1 LRYLT
6 VLLLLIAISA
16 VLQPHVPIAAA
27 QQVTTE
33 LTLYAHTDPS
43 AVQVGGRVLS
53 LTGNATSRHSAD
65 VRDGLAF
72 VLVPPL
78 SASLRILGTISV
90 YVWLQSS
97 ESLRGTLQVSISE
110 VTANASVIEIR
121 SASVTVGVSTNP
133 FQVIFGLGAVDHTL
147 AVGSTLKLEARFT
160 TVRPVPVLL
169 LWDDPAAAT
178 RVVFDAEA
186 LPRIILSITDATG
199 KASTV
204 FPGNGN
210 LTTGLVAKVS
220 IEDPFH
226 GANIRTVLLT
236 VANSTAFLL
245 VKDAPMNLTSGTE
258 RPFHLDYALPIAVP
272 SGEFNVTVSVQDVAE
287 RKFSVSEE
295 ITVTRFY
302 TLVLS
307 LLDAQQRALSGLN
320 VSALALGELV
330 DEVATNSSGRA
341 TMRVPSSQAVGPILL
356 QVRDRALVIL
366 SRSIDVES
374 DSVVLLVADLT
385 DWSVFVRLQGLG
397 TPMASARVDL
407 YLNDTFVASA
417 TTDVNGAAHFTAVPP
432 GQYVVSVSSFLASER
447 FAGVTHSH
455 EPEQTVLE
463 LHILSSDT
471 TVLLLGGIA
480 IVVALAVFRASRRKT
495 KRYGHLGELL
505 GGTFPQSSLTMI
517 VGPSG
522 SGKSLLLQ
530 NILADFLRLGR
541 RCVFVSNSELPS
553 KIRERLARMG
563 LDAQKFQSNKT
574 LAFIDAYSGATGAA
588 SSEKY
593 SVQSARDLTTL
604 GVQLTGCLE
613 ELGESG
619 NVFFDSLTSAVA
631 PGALERGFDF
641 IEYYGAR
648 TKNSGGTFLYVASTT
663 IEPQM
668 LSRLEEL
675 SDCVLQMDKY
685 VGPGGI
691 RGRLLVKKARDLE
704 HEQGWVGFRF
714 RSGGR
719 MEFVSLPSEAS

>member
-1 LRYLT
+1 MRYPT

-65 VRDGLAF
+65 FRDGLAF

-90 YVWLQSS
+90 YTWLQSS

-121 SASVTVGVSTNP
+121 SASVTVGVSPNP

-160 TVRPVPVLL
+160 TMRPVPVLL
-169 LWDDPAAAT
+169 LWDDPVAAT

-186 LPRIILSITDATG
+186 LPRIMLSITDATG

-272 SGEFNVTVSVQDVAE
+272 FGEFNVTVSVRDVAE
-287 RKFSVSEE
+287 RKFLVSEE

-356 QVRDRALVIL
+356 RVRDRALVIL
-366 SRSIDVES
+366 SRSIDVQS

-385 DWSVFVRLQGLG
+385 DWSLFVRLQGLG
-397 TPMASARVDL
+397 TPMANARADL

-432 GQYVVSVSSFLASER
+432 GQYEVTVSSLLASKR
-447 FAGVTHSH
+447 FANVTHSP
-455 EPEQTVLE
+455 EPEETVLE
-463 LHILSSDT
+463 LPIPPDT
-471 TVLLLGGIA
+471 TALLFGGIA
-480 IVVALAVFRASRRKT
+480 IVVALAVFRTSRRKLR
-495 KRYGHLGELL
+495 RYRHLEELL

-541 RCVFVSNSELPS
+541 RCVYVSNTELPS

-563 LDAQKFQSNKT
+563 LDAKKFQSNKT

-663 IEPQM
+663 IESQM
-668 LSRLEEL
+668 ISRLEEL
-675 SDCVLQMDKY
+675 SDCVLQMEKY
-685 VGPGGI
+685 AGPRGI

-704 HEQGWVGFRF
+704 HERGWVGFRF
-714 RSGGR
+714 RSDGR
-719 MEFVSLPSEAS
+719 MEFVSLPTEAP